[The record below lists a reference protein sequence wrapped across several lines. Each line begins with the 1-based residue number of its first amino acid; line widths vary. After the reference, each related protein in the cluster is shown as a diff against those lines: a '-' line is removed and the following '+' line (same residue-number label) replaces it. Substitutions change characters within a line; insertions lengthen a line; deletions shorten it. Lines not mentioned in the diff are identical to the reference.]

1 MQTQGGYIQT
11 KGYIVKRRDLLAFDY
26 EKVYVQVCRTIP
38 EDSDRET
45 ENLKEIRDHYHKYVV
60 AMDKLAI
67 GNDEGIAFVHIA
79 DFLLMDKW

>member
-1 MQTQGGYIQT
+1 MI
-11 KGYIVKRRDLLAFDY
+11 RRPDY
-26 EKVYVQVCRTIP
+26 VNAILP
-38 EDSDRET
+38 F
-45 ENLKEIRDHYHKYVV
+45 

>member
-1 MQTQGGYIQT
+1 M
-11 KGYIVKRRDLLAFDY
+11 
-26 EKVYVQVCRTIP
+26 CRTIP

>member
-1 MQTQGGYIQT
+1 MPIEAKTIDTRTLFGY
-11 KGYIVKRRDLLAFDY
+11 
-26 EKVYVQVCRTIP
+26 TI
-38 EDSDRET
+38 DR
-45 ENLKEIRDHYHKYVV
+45 YVV